1 MFWIHSPEPGGLAI
15 APRPHGGERL
25 DHEIARW
32 RAGGVDLVLSLL
44 EPHEVR
50 ELELEGEEQA
60 CAKAGLAFLSFPI
73 LDRGVPDSMGRT
85 REIVAL
91 CRDRLREGQNLLLH
105 CHGGIGRSSIMAAC
119 ILASLGIE
127 PHTAFERIE
136 KARGQKVPD
145 TADQRKWAE
154 AFTMR

>member
-25 DHEIARW
+25 AQEIALW
-32 RAGGVDLVLSLL
+32 RAAGVDLVLSLL
-44 EPHEVR
+44 EPHEVH
-50 ELELEGEEQA
+50 ELELAGEEQA
-60 CAKAGLAFLSFPI
+60 CMRAGMAFLSFPI
-73 LDRGVPDSMGRT
+73 LDRGVPESIGRT
-85 REIVAL
+85 CEIVAV

-127 PHTAFERIE
+127 PQTAFERIE
-136 KARGQKVPD
+136 KARGEKVPD